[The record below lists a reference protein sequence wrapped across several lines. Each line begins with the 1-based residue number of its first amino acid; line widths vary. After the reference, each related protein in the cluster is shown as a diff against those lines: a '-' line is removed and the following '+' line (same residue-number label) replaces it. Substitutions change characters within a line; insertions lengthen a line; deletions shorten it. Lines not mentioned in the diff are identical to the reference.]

1 MGKKGWKTRG
11 GQLVSQ
17 ANNATGVSSTGL
29 SVLSPLHHLPLV
41 SIFILSLVAPALRNV
56 WEESLEDSS
65 NLDGG
70 ASVQPRIG
78 VIPICNRWIVA
89 SFSRFNDTRFGGIET
104 GLLYLVDV
112 QVYDER
118 IEDTSFGI
126 VVRWERR
133 AKV

>member
-1 MGKKGWKTRG
+1 MGRGALSVIRVSLTRPIRSKSREKWVGKKGWKTRG

-17 ANNATGVSSTGL
+17 ANATGVSSTGL

-104 GLLYLVDV
+104 GLL
-112 QVYDER
+112 
-118 IEDTSFGI
+118 SG
-126 VVRWERR
+126 
-133 AKV
+133 

>member
-1 MGKKGWKTRG
+1 MG
-11 GQLVSQ
+11 GQKRLENSWR
-17 ANNATGVSSTGL
+17 ATRVRQTTRCFLDWVIDIIAFTPPSCF
-29 SVLSPLHHLPLV
+29 HLYP
-41 SIFILSLVAPALRNV
+41 FSLVAPALRNV

-89 SFSRFNDTRFGGIET
+89 SFSRLNDTRFGGIET

-112 QVYDER
+112 QVYDKR
-118 IEDTSFGI
+118 IEDASFGI

-133 AKV
+133 VKV